1 MAFAKGHTKLGGRK
15 PGVVNKRT
23 QHFRKEVAKA
33 GTSPLEHML
42 AVLHDPKA
50 DADRRDRMAIAA
62 APFIHPRLA
71 VIDSTVRAEV
81 AVTLSDE
88 ERREQARALIRAA
101 FAERPM
107 IDVTPKVIAG
117 RDVSADVSA
126 QANGEAVAVNYDKQ
140 ANDEQQDKREG

>member
-62 APFIHPRLA
+62 APFVHPKLA

-81 AVTLSDE
+81 SVSSLTADE
-88 ERREQARALIRAA
+88 LRAQARALFAVA
-101 FAERPM
+101 FRVRPLLFEHEPR
-107 IDVTPKVIAG
+107 VVAG
-117 RDVSADVSA
+117 RDIAADVSA
-126 QANGEAVAVNYDKQ
+126 QANGE
-140 ANDEQQDKREG
+140 QQDESEG

>member
-62 APFIHPRLA
+62 APFVHPKLA

-81 AVTLSDE
+81 SVSSLTADE
-88 ERREQARALIRAA
+88 LRAQARALIAEA
-101 FAERPM
+101 FRERPLL
-107 IDVTPKVIAG
+107 IEHEPRFVAG
-117 RDVSADVSA
+117 RDIAADVSA
-126 QANGEAVAVNYDKQ
+126 QAKGEAS
-140 ANDEQQDKREG
+140 EKRDG

>member
-62 APFIHPRLA
+62 APFVHPKLA

-81 AVTLSDE
+81 SVSSLTADE
-88 ERREQARALIRAA
+88 LRAQARALIAEA
-101 FAERPM
+101 FRERPLL
-107 IDVTPKVIAG
+107 IEHEPRVVAG
-117 RDVSADVSA
+117 RDIAADVSA
-126 QANGEAVAVNYDKQ
+126 QANGE
-140 ANDEQQDKREG
+140 QQDESEG

>member
-62 APFIHPRLA
+62 APFVHPKLA

-81 AVTLSDE
+81 SVSSLTADE
-88 ERREQARALIRAA
+88 LRAQARALIAEA
-101 FAERPM
+101 FRERPLL
-107 IDVTPKVIAG
+107 IEHEPRVVG
-117 RDVSADVSA
+117 
-126 QANGEAVAVNYDKQ
+126 
-140 ANDEQQDKREG
+140 